1 MESISGNLIELT
13 YKLMEYCD
21 HYKKKIIKNNEKVE
35 FVYNPLNYAWE
46 PHKKYLEDYGS
57 SGAKIIIMGM
67 NPGHGMG
74 NTGIPFGCPKKVKN
88 YLGITNLEVRE
99 PVKIHPKRRITG
111 LDCEKSEI
119 SGERIWGL
127 IEEIYGKPDN
137 AFRNIFVMNHFPLWM
152 FNSKGQNITPDK
164 LSKKSTVKIFRTC
177 NKYLT
182 DMVDIL
188 NAKMVIG
195 VGKYANKMA
204 NEAIKENGLRG
215 VLVREIPH
223 PSPANPLAN
232 KDKGAVWR
240 RMSKNI
246 IMGK

>member
-1 MESISGNLIELT
+1 M
-13 YKLMEYCD
+13 
-21 HYKKKIIKNNEKVE
+21 
-35 FVYNPLNYAWE
+35 
-46 PHKKYLEDYGS
+46 
-57 SGAKIIIMGM
+57 
-67 NPGHGMG
+67 
-74 NTGIPFGCPKKVKN
+74 
-88 YLGITNLEVRE
+88 GITNLEVRE
-99 PVKIHPKRRITG
+99 PVEIHPKRRITG

-137 AFRNIFVMNHFPLWM
+137 VFKNVFVMNHFPLWM

-204 NEAIKENGLRG
+204 NEAIKENGLG
-215 VLVREIPH
+215 GILVREIPH

-240 RMSKNI
+240 RMSKNV